1 MKLLLIVGG
10 LVLALVVVVLVVGW
24 LLPVKHKAS
33 RAATFAATPE
43 RVWQLITD
51 IDSFPGWR
59 GDVKAVTRLPDRDG
73 HIVWVEEGRNGRM
86 KMEVDRSEPPR
97 RLVTRIADPDLPFGG
112 TWTYLISPAP
122 NGTTLTITEDG
133 EVYNPIFRFMSRFVF
148 GHEATMAAY
157 LSAAQ
162 KQLKADN

>member
-10 LVLALVVVVLVVGW
+10 LILALVVLVLVVGW
-24 LLPVKHKAS
+24 LLPVKHQALQ
-33 RAATFAATPE
+33 AATFSATPE

-59 GDVKAVTRLPDRDG
+59 GDVKGVTRLPDRDG
-73 HIVWVEEGRNGRM
+73 HIVWVEEGSNGRM
-86 KMEVDRSEPPR
+86 KMEVDLSEPPQ

-112 TWTYLISPAP
+112 TWTYRISPAS

-133 EVYNPIFRFMSRFVF
+133 EVYNPIFRVMSRFVF

-162 KQLKADN
+162 KKLRS